1 MPGQR
6 TSLAAMDDW
15 RSRAGTTFTTYKQA
29 ASGSQGMVVTNHPLG
44 SSAGLEMLAMG
55 GNAVDA
61 AIASIFALSVVEPMM
76 VGPLGGGYI
85 NLALADGTDLCIDN
99 YTLAPSAA
107 TPTMY
112 TPVSDSW
119 PDYLTTVD
127 RLSQVGYLASG
138 VPGNLKAWDEVHA
151 LHGRLDWETVVGP
164 AIRYASNGFRC
175 TEYLSRLAHDNAAD
189 IARFSETAAVFQ
201 PHGRTVQPGDVIVQ
215 SNFAES
221 LRLIASQRSDALYK
235 GALGRALAND
245 MQHNG
250 GLITTADL
258 AAYATIHHDPVRGSY
273 RGYDISGPPP
283 GNSGIT
289 LIIEMLNILEGF
301 DIASMGF
308 GTVESSHL
316 LIETLKVAFADRFE
330 FLGDPATVSIPLS
343 WLTSKEYAASRRD
356 DVAGQV
362 ATDAVA
368 GRPGAESSY
377 TTHVT
382 TADADG
388 NMVSMTQTINELFGS
403 KATVAGTGMLLNNT
417 QAMFDPHP
425 GQPNSVAAN
434 KRVVSSMAPAIV
446 RKDGRPWM
454 GIGTPGGVRIFPSVM
469 QAIINVIDH
478 GMTLQEAVEAPRLW
492 TQGQTVELES
502 GFAPDIRDGLA
513 ARGHDITVVTNVAGG
528 MNGVQIDGAADSADS
543 LGQATLIGAACWRA
557 DGTPAALAGGEA
569 NADVRFNPLV

>member
-1 MPGQR
+1 M
-6 TSLAAMDDW
+6 ADW
-15 RSRAGTTFTTYKQA
+15 RTRAETTFDTYKHPA
-29 ASGSQGMVVTNHPLG
+29 TGSQGMVVTNHPLG
-44 SSAGLEMLAMG
+44 SSAGLEMLAIG

-85 NLALADGTDLCIDN
+85 NLAMADGTALCIDN

-112 TPVSDSW
+112 TPVSDTW
-119 PDYLTTVD
+119 PDYLTAEG

-151 LHGRLDWETVVGP
+151 LHGSLDWETVVEP
-164 AIRYASNGFRC
+164 AIRYAAKGFRC
-175 TEYLSRLAHDNAAD
+175 SEYLSRLAGDNGED
-189 IARFSETAAVFQ
+189 IARFDETAAIFQ
-201 PHGRTVQPGDVIVQ
+201 PNGATVQPGDLIVQ
-215 SNFAES
+215 ANLAES
-221 LRLIASQRSDALYK
+221 LRLIAAERSKALYH
-235 GALGRALAND
+235 GSLGQALADD
-245 MQHNG
+245 MARNG

-258 AAYATIHHDPVRGSY
+258 AAYTTIHNDPVRGTY
-273 RGYDISGPPP
+273 RGYDIAGPPP
-283 GNSGIT
+283 GNSGIS

-301 DIASMGF
+301 DLGAMGF
-308 GTVESSHL
+308 GTIESSHL
-316 LIETLKVAFADRFE
+316 LIETLKIAFADRFE
-330 FLGDPATVSIPLS
+330 YLGDPATVDIPLD
-343 WLTSKEYAASRRD
+343 WLLSKDYAASRRV
-356 DVAGQV
+356 DVAGNQ
-362 ATDAVA
+362 AAQAVA

-382 TADADG
+382 TADSDG

-403 KATVAGTGMLLNNT
+403 KAMVAGTGMLLNNT

-446 RKDGRPWM
+446 SKDGRPWM

-492 TQGQTVELES
+492 TQGQTVELEA
-502 GFAPDIRDGLA
+502 GFGDDVRDGLVNQ
-513 ARGHDITVVTNVAGG
+513 GHDITMVTNVAGG
-528 MNGVQIDGAADSADS
+528 MNGVLVNNDADGP
-543 LGQATLIGAACWRA
+543 TMTGAACWRA
-557 DGTPAALAGGEA
+557 DGAPAALAGGGA